1 MPTSLIDSTT
11 AADILAL
18 EQDAFATDLVLGN
31 TKSLVL
37 YRDSEEDGTA
47 VAQAAQ
53 TVLMVLSSRPGQ
65 PRYSRQ
71 RGAASEITS
80 EDGEF
85 QRFAPFNVAVGDRF
99 TVDGVAGEITAL
111 FPVDERGVA
120 RAAFDLQS

>member
-1 MPTSLIDSTT
+1 MPTSLVDVAT

-47 VAQAAQ
+47 VAQPAQ

-71 RGAASEITS
+71 QILASEVTS
-80 EDGEF
+80 QEGEF
-85 QRFAPFNVAVGDRF
+85 QKFAPFNVAVGDRF
-99 TVDGVAGEITAL
+99 TLDGIAGEITAV
-111 FPVDERGVA
+111 FPTDNRGVA
-120 RAAFDLQS
+120 RAAFELQS